1 MSEFASVLRSWRER
15 VSPADVGMPAGSGRR
30 AIGLRRE
37 ELASLAG
44 VSVDYIVRLEQGRA
58 TNPSAQLVRALAIAL
73 RLTDQERDHLYRAAG
88 LAPPT
93 AAVVP
98 QHISPGVQ
106 RIVDRLGDV
115 PLAVFSATHDILLWN
130 PLWAAING
138 DPSQYSGMERNL
150 VWRYFTTGH
159 AGVEFDEQHEED
171 FASDLAADL
180 RAAVGR
186 YPRDGALA
194 HLVSRLRAD
203 RRHPGGA
210 GALPRRRPLLPHR
223 RTALRGGARCARPQ
237 PARLRLW
244 SPEFERRWA
253 GARVAEHRASR
264 KTVTD
269 TPVGPITIDCDV
281 LTAPGSDLR
290 IVVYTVAP
298 GGTDQARL
306 DLLRVTGLQSI
317 AATVG

>member
-15 VSPADVGMPAGSGRR
+15 VSPADVGMPAGAGRR
-30 AIGLRRE
+30 AVGLRRE
-37 ELASLAG
+37 ELAALAG

-58 TNPSAQLVRALAIAL
+58 TNPSSQLVRSLAIAL

-88 LAPPT
+88 LAPPS

-130 PLWAAING
+130 PLWAALNG
-138 DPSQYSGMERNL
+138 DPSRYTGLERNL
-150 VWRYFTTGH
+150 VWRHFTSGH
-159 AGVEFDEQHEED
+159 EGVDFDEQHEED

-186 YPRDGALA
+186 YPHDGALA
-194 HLVSRLRAD
+194 HLVSRLRAE
-203 RRHPGGA
+203 
-210 GALPRRRPLLPHR
+210 
-223 RTALRGGARCARPQ
+223 
-237 PARLRLW
+237 

-253 GARVAEHRASR
+253 EANVAEHRSSR
-264 KTVTD
+264 KTVTN

-298 GGTDQARL
+298 GGTDEARL
-306 DLLRVTGLQSI
+306 DLLRVTGLQAI
-317 AATVG
+317 AVTPA